1 MSLKDLESKDPAR
14 IRKHFERMPDA
25 KLFSSFEEHRN
36 EYGAVHDIVL
46 QVSNE
51 RRSKRAVAA
60 RDAKR
65 LKKEVRRSKDS
76 ANLTKLSDIREL
88 ITEATPSKFR
98 QGMVFWMTIAAAVSS
113 AVAAVAAVVGILALF
128 K

>member
-1 MSLKDLESKDPAR
+1 VSLKDLESKDPVR

-25 KLFSSFEEHRN
+25 KLFASFEEHRN
-36 EYGAVHDIVL
+36 EYGAVHDIML

-65 LKKEVRRSKDS
+65 LKKEVRRYKDS
-76 ANLTKLSDIREL
+76 DNLSKLSDIREI

-113 AVAAVAAVVGILALF
+113 VVAAVVGIVALF

>member
-1 MSLKDLESKDPAR
+1 M
-14 IRKHFERMPDA
+14 
-25 KLFSSFEEHRN
+25 
-36 EYGAVHDIVL
+36 L
-46 QVSNE
+46 QVSHE

-65 LKKEVRRSKDS
+65 LKKEVRRYKDS
-76 ANLTKLSDIREL
+76 DNLSKLSDIREI

-113 AVAAVAAVVGILALF
+113 VVAAVVGIVALF